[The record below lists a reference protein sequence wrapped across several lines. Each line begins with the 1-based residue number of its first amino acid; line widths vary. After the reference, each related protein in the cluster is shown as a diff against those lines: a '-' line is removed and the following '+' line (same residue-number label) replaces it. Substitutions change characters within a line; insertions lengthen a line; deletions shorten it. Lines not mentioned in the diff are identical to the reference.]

1 MADLQRRV
9 IIFSLF
15 TFCFTFFQ
23 GLGFKIFFFWD
34 KGFKWLLDIA

>member
-23 GLGFKIFFFWD
+23 GLGFQIFFFLD

>member
-23 GLGFKIFFFWD
+23 GLGFKIFFFFFGIRVLN
-34 KGFKWLLDIA
+34 GF